1 MEESVGNSVD
11 FAGLDISNSLLKK
24 MCPKPPKCNFASKYR
39 NLDGTCNSK
48 VNPRF
53 GEVYTPLQ
61 RVLPNAYA
69 DGKLYCTRNISFKT
83 SDTEREVVGPRKG
96 NIFCVGMQ
104 SHC

>member
-1 MEESVGNSVD
+1 MVESVGNSVD

-24 MCPKPPKCNFASKYR
+24 MCPKPPKCNFESKYR

-69 DGKLYCTRNISFKT
+69 DGKQYLTRDLSLMTLHKT
-83 SDTEREVVGPRKG
+83 REVAGPRYGFAFCDTRVGP
-96 NIFCVGMQ
+96 C
-104 SHC
+104 